1 MLNRLGLC
9 KGTEASRKVVDDI
22 RAEFDSKVRQWQ
34 QSIAKAMA
42 GGTTDNV
49 MRLRS
54 DLPQIMTDQVCP
66 GRSSFKYVVVFVII
80 SMYCSS

>member
-22 RAEFDSKVRQWQ
+22 RAEFDSKIRQWQ

-54 DLPQIMTDQVCP
+54 DLSQIMTDPVCP
-66 GRSSFKYVVVFVII
+66 GTSFKYVVVFVMIF
-80 SMYCSS
+80 MYCSS